1 LKEYVA
7 TIYFICRSIIFIL
20 VYAQEQMLKKGC
32 AWHYTAYDQRP
43 ELAKVS
49 STDRCHR
56 ANLITCD
63 RKREIFLRP
72 FNLLLRFGNVVVPTQ
87 KNILRPVQ
95 IVCLKD
101 INSRMEGVNHKTHL
115 NFLSLSGRNR
125 HRLAARACGRRP
137 SLRNHGSGGRTRN
150 GTA

>member
-1 LKEYVA
+1 
-7 TIYFICRSIIFIL
+7 
-20 VYAQEQMLKKGC
+20 MLKKGC

-115 NFLSLSGRNR
+115 NFLSLSVGETGTGWPQGPVGVVQASETMGVEEGQTQWNGLNR
-125 HRLAARACGRRP
+125 SCVL
-137 SLRNHGSGGRTRN
+137 
-150 GTA
+150 